1 MKTDVFQSCGHCWVF
16 QIFWPIECSTL
27 TTLSFRI
34 WNSSGGISFPPLDL
48 FVVILPKVHLT
59 SHSKMSGSRWVITPL
74 WLSGSLISFLY
85 SSSLY
90 SCHLSLISYY
100 SIRSISCLSFIVPI
114 FEWNVPLLSLIFLK
128 RSNFIV
134 FLYSLHYSLKILS
147 YLSLLFFGTLYSYW
161 CTFAC
166 LLCLSLSFFIQ
177 LFARPPQKI
186 ILPFCISFS
195 WGWFWSPPTLQWH
208 KPLSIVL
215 QALYQIYSLNLFLF
229 SHYGIHISQWRDYDN
244 VFWHTLVDSLLKIL
258 QFN

>member
-1 MKTDVFQSCGHCWVF
+1 MSVLYCTYLWMKCSLAISDFLEEIEFYCFPLFPCIDDV
-16 QIFWPIECSTL
+16 E
-27 TTLSFRI
+27 R
-34 WNSSGGISFPPLDL
+34 
-48 FVVILPKVHLT
+48 
-59 SHSKMSGSRWVITPL
+59 
-74 WLSGSLISFLY
+74 
-85 SSSLY
+85 
-90 SCHLSLISYY
+90 
-100 SIRSISCLSFIVPI
+100 
-114 FEWNVPLLSLIFLK
+114 
-128 RSNFIV
+128 
-134 FLYSLHYSLKILS
+134 LS
-147 YLSLLFFGTLYSYW
+147 YLSLLFFGTLYSNW

-177 LFARPPQKI
+177 LFARPPQTI

-195 WGWFWSPPTLQWH
+195 WGCFWSPPTLQWH